1 LKRSQLEEGK
11 RGSGRRCFMYL
22 PFIIEFWRILTV
34 CCKYVILGVE
44 G

>member
-1 LKRSQLEEGK
+1 
-11 RGSGRRCFMYL
+11 MYL